1 MADEPDNLIL
11 RLLREIRETQVDH
24 GEQSKLLNRRMDEV
38 HETVYT
44 AAGIAAHANTRHDT
58 VTDRLEA
65 IEARLDSLEEK
76 A

>member
-1 MADEPDNLIL
+1 MADEPDMMIL
-11 RLLREIRETQVDH
+11 RLLREIRETQLDH
-24 GEQSKLLNRRMDEV
+24 GEQLKLLNRRMEEV

-44 AAGIAAHANTRHDT
+44 AAGIAAHANIRHDT
-58 VTDRLEA
+58 VADRLDA